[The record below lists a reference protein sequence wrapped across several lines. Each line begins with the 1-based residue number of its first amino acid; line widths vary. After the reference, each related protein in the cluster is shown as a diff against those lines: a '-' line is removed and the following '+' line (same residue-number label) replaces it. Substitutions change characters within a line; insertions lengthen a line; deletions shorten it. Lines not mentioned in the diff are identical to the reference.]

1 MYPIEG
7 IQLKIVQQDRA
18 LSWGSI
24 LENAGAQAL
33 AANGFE
39 LYYFNQKNLGKLDFV
54 IEEGTEISLLK
65 MKSRKDFD
73 HHPALNAAMK
83 KNWKFKNCY
92 VFCPGNVET
101 KDGIRYLPWYMI
113 MF

>member
-7 IQLKIVQQDRA
+7 IQLKIVQQDPA
-18 LSWGSI
+18 LNWGSI

-39 LYYFNQKNLGKLDFV
+39 LYYFNQKNLGELDFV

-83 KNWKFKNCY
+83 KTGSLKIIMYSVLVMLKLKMAFDI
-92 VFCPGNVET
+92 CPGT
-101 KDGIRYLPWYMI
+101 
-113 MF
+113 